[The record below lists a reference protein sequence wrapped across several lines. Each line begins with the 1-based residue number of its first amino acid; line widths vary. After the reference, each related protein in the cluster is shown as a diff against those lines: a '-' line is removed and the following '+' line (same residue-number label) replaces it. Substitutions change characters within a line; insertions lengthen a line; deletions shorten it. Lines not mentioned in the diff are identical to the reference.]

1 VATARTRQGISDEA
15 DRFAGEGGLPEDDRS
30 RGRFLV
36 LGLTA
41 LGVVFGDIGT
51 SPIYALRV
59 AFMSHHA
66 MTPTPDNVLG
76 VLSLIFWSL
85 VVIISAKYMLYV
97 MRADNEGEGGILA
110 LMALVHPM
118 HEGPHPERKVVAVL
132 GVFGAALLY
141 GDGMITPAISV
152 LSAVEGLEVAI
163 PAFDRHVVPA
173 TVIILVLLFAFQ
185 RRGTAR
191 VGFVFGPVMV
201 VWFATLAVLGL
212 RGILLRPAVL
222 SALIPTHAI
231 GFLARNGLQGF
242 LVLGAIFLVV
252 TGGEA
257 LYADL
262 GHFTRRTIRLTWF
275 ALVQPALLL
284 NYFGQG
290 ALLLA
295 RPEEV
300 TQPFYRLAPAWALY
314 PMVVLATVA
323 TVIASQAIISAV
335 FSLTRQA
342 TLLGLFPRVR
352 IVQTS
357 PERIGQIYIPGIN
370 WLLMLATIAL
380 VMAFKRSNNLAAAY
394 GIAVSITMV
403 ITTMLAYVVARELWG
418 WSKPVAILTT
428 GLFVAVDTAFLGANL
443 YRIVEGGW
451 VPLLVGTVAFV
462 VLWTWKTGRTVI
474 RGKLATNTESLE
486 GLLREM
492 AQNPPARVAGTAVFM
507 AGSPVGAPPMLVRL
521 LRHSRALHEHVIVL
535 TVVVANVPRVP
546 RSGRLEIEHLG
557 QGICRIVLH
566 FGFMQNPLVPR
577 ALRQNAKRIGPD
589 VDFDG
594 ASYYVGGQVLLVADH
609 HHGMA
614 RWRKR
619 LFAFMARNATR
630 PMAFYG
636 LPLERVVEIGTPIEF

>member
-1 VATARTRQGISDEA
+1 VATGRTRQWISDEA
-15 DRFAGEGGLPEDDRS
+15 DRLTGEGGLPEDDRS
-30 RGRFLV
+30 RGRFLI
-36 LGLTA
+36 LCLTA
-41 LGVVFGDIGT
+41 LGIVFGDIGT

-59 AFMSHHA
+59 AFMGHQFL
-66 MTPTPDNVLG
+66 TPTPDNVLG

-118 HEGPHPERKVVAVL
+118 HKGSHPERKVVAIL

-152 LSAVEGLEVAI
+152 LSAVEGLEVAT
-163 PAFDRHVVPA
+163 PAFDPYVVPA
-173 TVIILVLLFAFQ
+173 TVVILVLLFAFQ
-185 RRGTAR
+185 RRGTTR

-201 VWFATLAVLGL
+201 LWFSTLAVLGL

-262 GHFTRRTIRLTWF
+262 GHFTRRTIRFTWF

-295 RPEEV
+295 HPEEV

-323 TVIASQAIISAV
+323 TVIASQAIISGV

-357 PERIGQIYIPGIN
+357 SERIGQIYIPGIN

-380 VMAFKRSNNLAAAY
+380 VVAFKRSNNLAAAY

-403 ITTMLAYVVARELWG
+403 ITTMLAYLVARELWG
-418 WSKPVAILTT
+418 WPKAVVILLTL
-428 GLFVAVDTAFLGANL
+428 LFVVVDGAFLGANL

-451 VPLLVGTVAFV
+451 VPLLVGALAFTA
-462 VLWTWKTGRTVI
+462 LWTWKTGRTLI
-474 RGKLATNTESLE
+474 SSKLATNMESLE

-492 AQNPPARVAGTAVFM
+492 VQNPPARVGGTAVFM
-507 AGSPVGAPPMLVRL
+507 AESPVGAPPMLVRL
-521 LRHSRALHEHVIVL
+521 LRHSRALHERVILL
-535 TVVVANVPRVP
+535 TVLVEDVPRVP
-546 RSGRLEIEHLG
+546 RSGRCEIEDLG

-566 FGFMQNPLVPR
+566 FGFMQNPHVPR

-589 VDFDG
+589 VDLDG

-609 HHGMA
+609 HQGMA

>member
-1 VATARTRQGISDEA
+1 
-15 DRFAGEGGLPEDDRS
+15 
-30 RGRFLV
+30 
-36 LGLTA
+36 
-41 LGVVFGDIGT
+41 
-51 SPIYALRV
+51 
-59 AFMSHHA
+59 
-66 MTPTPDNVLG
+66 
-76 VLSLIFWSL
+76 
-85 VVIISAKYMLYV
+85 
-97 MRADNEGEGGILA
+97 
-110 LMALVHPM
+110 
-118 HEGPHPERKVVAVL
+118 
-132 GVFGAALLY
+132 
-141 GDGMITPAISV
+141 
-152 LSAVEGLEVAI
+152 
-163 PAFDRHVVPA
+163 
-173 TVIILVLLFAFQ
+173 LLFAFQ